1 MTIFFELLKEN
12 NSVAKTLTSVLQ
24 NYSDYDISSSDIE
37 SAMKHI
43 RLSDLLSL
51 NDAVEEHDMNTILD
65 IIGPYIPGLHIQANE
80 RLSNTHATGRN
91 LGNNV
96 KQSRETIPTQS
107 TGTTGYSSAFSDK
120 GAIAGGRKEMNP
132 VPGKGA
138 QGKQPTG
145 VAARNPQDQPTTAVT
160 KADGTVIPADKK
172 TSDKIDKL
180 LKAAGLV

>member
-43 RLSDLLSL
+43 RLSDLLAL

-65 IIGPYIPGLHIQANE
+65 IIGPYVPGLHIQANE
-80 RLSNTHATGRN
+80 RLSPTHATGRN
-91 LGNNV
+91 PGNNV
-96 KQSRETIPTQS
+96 KQSRETIPTQP

-120 GAIAGGRKEMNP
+120 GAIAGGRKEMRA
-132 VPGKGA
+132 VAGKGV

-145 VAARNPQDQPTTAVT
+145 VASRNPQNQPTTSVT

-172 TSDKIDKL
+172 TSDRIDKL
-180 LKAAGLV
+180 LKAAVLV

>member
-1 MTIFFELLKEN
+1 MTIFFKLLKEN

-24 NYSDYDISSSDIE
+24 NYSDYNISSSDIE

-51 NDAVEEHDMNTILD
+51 NDAVEEQDMNTILD

-80 RLSNTHATGRN
+80 RLSPTHATGRN
-91 LGNNV
+91 SGNKE
-96 KQSRETIPTQS
+96 KQSRETAFTQPT
-107 TGTTGYSSAFSDK
+107 GRTGYSSAFSDK
-120 GAIAGGRKEMNP
+120 GAIAGNTDRTVAGGYNK
-132 VPGKGA
+132 V
-138 QGKQPTG
+138 PTG

-180 LKAAGLV
+180 LKAAGLA